1 MAKHVAAS
9 IKKQESI
16 VEPIVEPEVEPI
28 VVEQEVKYTLVISM
42 QGFQKG
48 QSVKPTDFTEK
59 SFSYWLK
66 TGAIIQ
72 K

>member
-1 MAKHVAAS
+1 MAKHVAAI
-9 IKKQESI
+9 IKKQDS
-16 VEPIVEPEVEPI
+16 I

-48 QSVKPTDFTEK
+48 QIVKPDNFTEK

-66 TGAIIQ
+66 AGAII
-72 K
+72 KK